1 MRVEIGQGML
11 FLEGYLVTG
20 MTQLVLCESIHAICF
35 FCRGGWRGRLMGD
48 PTMEK
53 AD

>member
-1 MRVEIGQGML
+1 ML

-35 FCRGGWRGRLMGD
+35 FFAGAVGEGV
-48 PTMEK
+48 
-53 AD
+53 

>member
-1 MRVEIGQGML
+1 ML

-35 FCRGGWRGRLMGD
+35 FLPGRLERAFDGRSYD
-48 PTMEK
+48 GESRLNEQPILS
-53 AD
+53 